1 MSRIFMLLCL
11 TASLVC
17 SPSISWATE
26 MTFISISVESVGRD
40 GRAHKTVT
48 ADGSMSGG
56 HMSGDM
62 PPRIYRSEGRM
73 PEQELVQLNGLIR
86 RIGST
91 PFQDKPEGTPATSSS
106 YRKLGITRKDKADL
120 SFVASGETRFEPQLL
135 EQIFT
140 LLAGQK
146 VGGW

>member
-1 MSRIFMLLCL
+1 MFRIVMLICL
-11 TASLVC
+11 TASLAC
-17 SPSISWATE
+17 SPAISRATE
-26 MTFISISVESVGRD
+26 MTFISVSVESVGRD

-48 ADGSMSGG
+48 TDGSMSGG

-73 PEQELVQLNGLIR
+73 PEQELVQLNELIR
-86 RIGST
+86 RKDTT
-91 PFQDKPEGTPATSSS
+91 PFPDKPEGTASSSS

-120 SFVASGETRFEPQLL
+120 SFVASGETRFDLKLL
-135 EQIFT
+135 EQIYT
-140 LLAGQK
+140 LLAAQK

>member
-1 MSRIFMLLCL
+1 MSRIFMPLCL

-17 SPSISWATE
+17 SSSISRGAE
-26 MTFISISVESVGRD
+26 MTFSSVSVESVGRD
-40 GRAHKTVT
+40 GRAHKTVA

-73 PEQELVQLNGLIR
+73 PEQGLVQLNGLLQHIDT
-86 RIGST
+86 T
-91 PFQDKPEGTPATSSS
+91 PFPAKPEGTPSSSS
-106 YRKLGITRKDKADL
+106 YRKLSITRKDKADL

-135 EQIFT
+135 EQIYT
-140 LLAGQK
+140 LIAAQK

>member
-1 MSRIFMLLCL
+1 MSRVCLLLCL
-11 TASLVC
+11 TAFLAC
-17 SPSISWATE
+17 SPSISQATE
-26 MTFISISVESVGRD
+26 MIFISVSVESIGRD

-73 PEQELVQLNGLIR
+73 PEQELVQLNKLMQHIDT
-86 RIGST
+86 ILF
-91 PFQDKPEGTPATSSS
+91 PDKPEGTPATSS

-135 EQIFT
+135 EQIYT
-140 LLAGQK
+140 LLAVQK